1 MLVLVLP
8 HYSYSTFIN
17 VVTAEEADWT
27 AKPPYRGGMLLELLG
42 VIYKYVSAII
52 SISHDNIVLT
62 RVNAGIWWGKKYE
75 GTVDEV
81 YLEEEMESDH
91 TCMLL
96 QQSGRSKLMLT
107 TPSLACNL
115 FSLTNKFSYPVGLFR
130 TCMSAWPHMI
140 LTTSDIFLSADP
152 NNWLGENK
160 VIIVIMMGQCRG
172 VKPRELWYRK
182 HCYHKEHKF
191 VAWVTSVAF
200 CCCFVIS

>member
-81 YLEEEMESDH
+81 VYEPTRQLDYLNYFIWRKKWKVITPACCYSSQVDQSW
-91 TCMLL
+91 CL
-96 QQSGRSKLMLT
+96 QHPVWLAICF
-107 TPSLACNL
+107 PSQINLATQWVCL
-115 FSLTNKFSYPVGLFR
+115 EPVWAPDRTWFSL
-130 TCMSAWPHMI
+130 HQ
-140 LTTSDIFLSADP
+140 TSFCPQIQTIGS
-152 NNWLGENK
+152 
-160 VIIVIMMGQCRG
+160 
-172 VKPRELWYRK
+172 VKTKLL
-182 HCYHKEHKF
+182 
-191 VAWVTSVAF
+191 
-200 CCCFVIS
+200 